1 MKKIFITLLSITG
14 FLSQAQT
21 KKGFSERFS
30 LEAGYGYVMPMGTL
44 EEGEAQ
50 DYADFKNFVIG
61 GHYLFTDMIGARF
74 TYNYSGFDHPDR
86 AELGSK
92 YHRFTLAATYDV
104 YGAIVGKEFPYR
116 FHKKFDGI
124 IHAGAG
130 VSLSEPDR
138 DKSQLDTG
146 VGIQVG
152 IQPKYYVT
160 DNLAV
165 FLDASYIMNL
175 MKDFSIDGAQIDKGN
190 TTFVTATVGVSYR
203 FGN

>member
-1 MKKIFITLLSITG
+1 MKKIFIPLLSIAG
-14 FLSQAQT
+14 FIGYAQT
-21 KKGFSERFS
+21 KKSFSDRFS
-30 LEAGYGYVMPMGTL
+30 LEAGYGYVMPIGTL

-50 DYADFKNFVIG
+50 DYADFTNLVIG
-61 GHYLFTDMIGARF
+61 GHYLFTDVLGARL
-74 TYNYSGFDHPDR
+74 TYNYSGFDHSDR

-104 YGAIVGKEFPYR
+104 YGAIIGNEFPYR

-130 VSLSEPDR
+130 VSFSEPDR

-146 VGIQVG
+146 VGIQFG

-160 DNLAV
+160 DNLAI

-175 MKDFSIDGAQIDKGN
+175 MKDYSIDGAFIDKGN
-190 TTFVTATVGVSYR
+190 TTFVTATLGVSYR